1 MDIRKEIEQELND
14 IVPKLGAI
22 EKKNPFKAP
31 DYYFQSLPDKVLERI
46 KQSPSWTMRLERLL
60 DNFFT
65 TIFQPRYA
73 IPFAV
78 CLVAVGAAVGFLKN
92 EAQPVSDFHQ
102 QLSQIS
108 THEIS
113 DYLLENANDDELM
126 LLTASATED
135 YRITTGIT
143 SEELDSFLDNS
154 IDNQTIKEDFL

>member
-14 IVPKLGAI
+14 IAPKLGAI

-46 KQSPSWTMRLERLL
+46 KQNPSWTMRLERLL
-60 DNFFT
+60 ENFFS

-78 CLVAVGAAVGFLKN
+78 CLAVLGATVGLLKN
-92 EAQPVSDFHQ
+92 ETQPVSDFHR

-108 THEIS
+108 TGEIS
-113 DYLLENANDDELM
+113 DYLLENAGEDELIT
-126 LLTASATED
+126 LTASATED
-135 YRITTGIT
+135 LRITHGIT
-143 SEELDSFLDNS
+143 SEELDSFLDSDIN
-154 IDNQTIKEDFL
+154 NQTIEEDFL